1 MNIVFMGTPD
11 FALETLK
18 AIYNSGHNV
27 LAVVSQP
34 DKPVGRGMKTQMTPT
49 KDFAV
54 QNDIKVFQPAK
65 IRKNEEFFDE
75 LRALKPDI
83 IVVVAYGK
91 ILPEEILNIAKY
103 GCMNVHASLLPKF
116 RGAAPI
122 QWAIING
129 EKVTGITTMKLD
141 KGMDTGDM
149 YLTEEVAIE
158 PNDTYGTLYEK
169 LKKVGGQ
176 LAIKTLDMIA
186 EGTVK
191 PKHQGEQFSL
201 APMIFKDDCKIDF
214 MKSAFAICNLI
225 RGVNPIPGAW
235 TTLNDTVY
243 KIWNAE
249 EVSDEDFDD
258 IDGIEHPGTVL
269 KSNDREGLFISTA
282 SGIISVLE
290 IQAPNSKRMNI
301 CDFLRGKPIKEKSVF
316 K

>member
-149 YLTEEVAIE
+149 YLKEEVAIE

>member
-91 ILPEEILNIAKY
+91 ILPEEILSIAKY

-141 KGMDTGDM
+141 KGMDTGDI
-149 YLTEEVAIE
+149 YLKEEVPIL

-191 PKHQGEQFSL
+191 PKHQGEPFSV

-243 KIWNAE
+243 KIWSAE

-258 IDGIEHPGTVL
+258 IDGIEHPGTVI
-269 KSNDREGLFISTA
+269 KSNDRDGLFISTA